1 LRLQELNN
9 NCYEKESTYRF
20 YFTAD
25 CLYRAADFIHFANDH
40 KECED
45 TVRHYINGNAV
56 VEKEHICK
64 EKFSL

>member
-1 LRLQELNN
+1 MKKKVLIG
-9 NCYEKESTYRF
+9 
-20 YFTAD
+20 FTLLLIA
-25 CLYRAADFIHFANDH
+25 CIGLLMFIRFANDH

-45 TVRHYINGNAV
+45 TVRQYTDANGNAV

>member
-1 LRLQELNN
+1 MKKKVLIGFTLLLIACIGLQM
-9 NCYEKESTYRF
+9 
-20 YFTAD
+20 
-25 CLYRAADFIHFANDH
+25 FIHFANDH

-45 TVRHYINGNAV
+45 TVRHYINGNGNAV